1 MDGHRVYVRLPIGAK
16 LSAEQ
21 GVGSIA
27 IDCPPE
33 GLDELCKWLRLTAD
47 SLDGKLS
54 ASELGYLQELVEEQA
69 DARGKLRAIEACQR
83 YAQEH
88 PADALTATRIAENIA
103 RNQAVKDNPR

>member
-1 MDGHRVYVRLPIGAK
+1 MDGHRVYVRLPTGAK

-21 GVGSIA
+21 GDGSVPIVA
-27 IDCPPE
+27 IDCPRE
-33 GLDELCKWLRLTAD
+33 GLTELCKWLRLTAD

-54 ASELGYLQELVEEQA
+54 ASELGYLHELVEEQA

-88 PADALTATRIAENIA
+88 PEEALTATRIAQNIA
-103 RNQAVKDNPR
+103 RVTQ